1 MAKQRKTTD
10 RVVISCPAH
19 EIALGLAKKQIDLRV
34 GGTYDLAPHCDLW
47 MRGAKTARVKR
58 FYLNADGTP
67 ISASVVP
74 IRNGYDVTGT
84 HYVVIDHFA

>member
-1 MAKQRKTTD
+1 MTRKRKTCE
-10 RVVISCPAH
+10 RVVVSVPVAQ
-19 EIALGLAKKQIDLRV
+19 ELLGYGKRQCDLRV
-34 GGTYDLAPHCDLW
+34 GGTYELAPHCDLW

-58 FYLNADGTP
+58 FYLNEHGEP

-74 IRNGYDVTGT
+74 VRNGYDVTGT